1 MQVCRLA
8 VRSLVERGMPNYD
21 VFEPHPIVRLLEKP
35 AAGFTCSDLVRAV
48 EQLELRQV
56 NLRYV
61 GGDGR
66 LKTVAFPINSREHL
80 IEVLTRGERVGAL
93 RTTTDIPSMPV
104 RRPR

>member
-1 MQVCRLA
+1 MA
-8 VRSLVERGMPNYD
+8 NSD

-35 AAGFTCSDLVRAV
+35 AADFTCSDLVRAV

-80 IEVLTRGERVGAL
+80 IEVLMRGERVDGSSIFPAP
-93 RTTTDIPSMPV
+93 RPTPVTSTSCRAITRPS
-104 RRPR
+104 